1 MAAQRTLSR
10 EGIEVFRFSPLATVL
25 IPMLALFLQASL
37 PLRFPFFAVFNLP
50 LLVVIFFSV
59 ARRSPMAGTVTGCL
73 IGLAQDSLAYQHQ
86 PIGLFGISNTVV
98 GYIASSIGVKIDVE
112 NPGSR
117 LLMTF
122 GFYLLSR
129 GIYQFVRNMAR
140 QPIDFNWGHEL
151 GAALANAVLAVG
163 LFLLLDRYKQRG

>member
-1 MAAQRTLSR
+1 MAAQRTISR
-10 EGIEVFRFSPLATVL
+10 EGIEVFRFGPVATVL
-25 IPMLALFLQASL
+25 IPLLALFLQASL
-37 PLRFPFFAVFNLP
+37 PLRFPTLNIFDLP

-59 ARRSPMAGTVTGCL
+59 ARRSPMAGTLTGCI
-73 IGLAQDSLAYQHQ
+73 IGLAKDSLTYAHQ
-86 PIGLFGISNTVV
+86 PIGLFGISDSIV

-122 GFYLLSR
+122 CFYLLSR
-129 GIYQFVRNMAR
+129 GIYQVLRNMAK

-151 GAALANAVLAVG
+151 GAALVNAVLAVG
-163 LFLLLDRYKQRG
+163 LFMVLDRYKQRG

>member
-1 MAAQRTLSR
+1 MAAQRTISR
-10 EGIEVFRFSPLATVL
+10 EGIEVFRFGPVATVL
-25 IPMLALFLQASL
+25 IPLLALFLQASL
-37 PLRFPFFAVFNLP
+37 PLRFSTLNIFDLP

-59 ARRSPMAGTVTGCL
+59 ARRSPMAGTLTGCI
-73 IGLAQDSLAYQHQ
+73 IGLAKDSLTYAHQ
-86 PIGLFGISNTVV
+86 PIGLFGISDSIV

-122 GFYLLSR
+122 CFYLLSR
-129 GIYQFVRNMAR
+129 GIYQVLRNMAK

-151 GAALANAVLAVG
+151 GAALVNAVLAVG
-163 LFLLLDRYKQRG
+163 LFMVLDRYKQRG

>member
-25 IPMLALFLQASL
+25 IPLLALFLQASL
-37 PLRFPFFAVFNLP
+37 PLRFPTFGIFDLP

-59 ARRSPMAGTVTGCL
+59 ARRSPMAGTVTGCI
-73 IGLAQDSLAYQHQ
+73 IGLAKDSLTYAHQ
-86 PIGLFGISNTVV
+86 PIGLFGISDSIV

-122 GFYLLSR
+122 SFYLLAR
-129 GIYQFVRNMAR
+129 GIYQVLRNMAK
-140 QPIDFNWGHEL
+140 QPIDFSWGHEL
-151 GAALANAVLAVG
+151 GAALVNAVLAVG
-163 LFLLLDRYKQRG
+163 LFMILDRYKQRG